1 MIFFSWLIAV
11 LTIIDKISAPK
22 CKICGRRA
30 KWVVTDKKTEKK
42 YYFCTKKCEKKYF
55 NVS

>member
-1 MIFFSWLIAV
+1 MFFSWLTAV

-22 CKICGRRA
+22 CKNCGKRS
-30 KWVVTDKKTEKK
+30 KWVVTDKITGKK

-55 NVS
+55 KVN